1 MTLLKAALT
10 ILSAPILAST
20 SSGHRHPPQSQPYA
34 PGCAQEGLSPWLA
47 KVSFPHPPL
56 CPWHGQSSCSRDIHK
71 ASMWAQ
77 DKNRSCIPIFDSLAE
92 WKHTNICPV
101 PDAKKK
107 RVLDLEK
114 GVLLCLFPIFQ
125 EMLLCLLSTLSRN
138 WAFDRCIKTRD
149 TGAAE
154 PYPLTMPH
162 AQRETGS
169 TMQFA
174 EISDNWRHTGKWVA
188 MTPGLWPDCC
198 RGDTQSTAVPG
209 LSDLRSQWS

>member
-1 MTLLKAALT
+1 M
-10 ILSAPILAST
+10 
-20 SSGHRHPPQSQPYA
+20 
-34 PGCAQEGLSPWLA
+34 
-47 KVSFPHPPL
+47 
-56 CPWHGQSSCSRDIHK
+56 
-71 ASMWAQ
+71 
-77 DKNRSCIPIFDSLAE
+77 
-92 WKHTNICPV
+92 
-101 PDAKKK
+101 
-107 RVLDLEK
+107 LDLEK
-114 GVLLCLFPIFQ
+114 GVLLRLFPIFQ

-188 MTPGLWPDCC
+188 MTQVCD
-198 RGDTQSTAVPG
+198 QTAAEVTHRAQQYLDSVILD
-209 LSDLRSQWS
+209 LSDLRGFFQP

>member
-1 MTLLKAALT
+1 MLLAALKKDFPPGWPKFPFPTLLYAHGMDSQVVAGIYTKPVCEPRTRTGPAFLSLT
-10 ILSAPILAST
+10 HWLSEST
-20 SSGHRHPPQSQPYA
+20 Q
-34 PGCAQEGLSPWLA
+34 
-47 KVSFPHPPL
+47 
-56 CPWHGQSSCSRDIHK
+56 
-71 ASMWAQ
+71 
-77 DKNRSCIPIFDSLAE
+77 IFVQFLMQ
-92 WKHTNICPV
+92 
-101 PDAKKK
+101 KKK

-188 MTPGLWPDCC
+188 MTPGL
-198 RGDTQSTAVPG
+198 
-209 LSDLRSQWS
+209 